1 MPANIDEAV
10 SSRQGAHH
18 QSSLETILDGCSW
31 QYYLSYIRELPQP
44 PKPHALAG
52 TSFHTAVE
60 LHERARMAGTPLPT
74 MQQMTDCAAEVI
86 MADVDR
92 IPPQLMVG
100 KYDEPWDADTLI
112 DMAGNA
118 VHNWYSARLKDG
130 SKPHREWLLDF
141 EPVAVEPYFN
151 LKLVEDAA
159 PIGGWIDGVY
169 RRPTGELL
177 LVDQKTAGD
186 FSRWHQDGE
195 GHRYQA
201 TMYGVALVLSDD
213 FPEVTELDGLEMHYL
228 VSRTRGGQVERA
240 RRVVVTPQLDDV
252 ALLGN
257 RIRQVEQ
264 IIKTNNFAPN
274 PAWNLCSP
282 RFCAFYEGC
291 QITGDLRKA
300 PPEFVARY
308 HE

>member
-31 QYYLSYIRELPQP
+31 QYYLAYIKEQPQP

-52 TSFHTAVE
+52 TSFHSAVE
-60 LHERARMAGTPLPT
+60 LHERARMAGETLPT
-74 MQQMTDCAAEVI
+74 MQQMTDLASEVI
-86 MADVDR
+86 LADVDK

-130 SKPHREWLLDF
+130 SKPHREWLLDL
-141 EPVAVEPYFN
+141 EPVAIEPYFK
-151 LKLVEDAA
+151 LDLVEGAA

-169 RRPTGELL
+169 RHEDGQIM

-186 FSRWHQDGE
+186 FSRWHADGE

-201 TMYGVALVLSDD
+201 TMYGVALVLSDE
-213 FPEVTELDGLEMHYL
+213 FPDVTELEGLEMHYL

-240 RRVVVTPQLDDV
+240 RRVTVQPQLDDV
-252 ALLGN
+252 ALLGD
-257 RIRQVEQ
+257 RIRKVEQ
-264 IIKTNNFAPN
+264 IISTHNFAPN
-274 PAWNLCSP
+274 PAWGLCSP
-282 RFCAFYEGC
+282 RFCPFYEGC
-291 QITGDLRKA
+291 QITGELREA
-300 PPEFVARY
+300 PAEFVARY
-308 HE
+308 RG